1 MRWSIGVHAL
11 ISKSKQIQI
20 DKTKLVNSFIEHWDS
35 IVTNQIVNLFNKH
48 QDVTIMRKEARD
60 DKNKCLSWLMK
71 AINKQPDEINIGR
84 LQEQLDMIF
93 TRVVCGDAPNG
104 FLREE
109 IDARGEQPIEEVLE
123 YWTTRFTY
131 CS

>member
-1 MRWSIGVHAL
+1 M

-20 DKTKLVNSFIEHWDS
+20 DKTRLIDTFINGWDR
-35 IVTNQIVNLFNKH
+35 IVTNPILSLIKNN
-48 QDVTIMRKEARD
+48 QDVAEVKKEARN

-71 AINKQPDEINIGR
+71 QINKQPDEINIGR
-84 LQEQLDMIF
+84 LQEQLEMIF
-93 TRVVCGDAPNG
+93 TLTTCSNNPPE

-109 IDARGEQPIEEVLE
+109 IDARGEQPIEEILQ
-123 YWTTRFTY
+123 YWITRFTY

>member
-1 MRWSIGVHAL
+1 M

-20 DKTKLVNSFIEHWDS
+20 DKTKLIDTFVDGWDR
-35 IVTNQIVNLFNKH
+35 IVTNPILSLIKNN
-48 QDVTIMRKEARD
+48 QDVAEVKKEARN

-71 AINKQPDEINIGR
+71 QINNQPDEINIGR

-93 TRVVCGDAPNG
+93 TLTTCSNNPPE

-109 IDARGEQPIEEVLE
+109 IDARGDQPIEEILQ
-123 YWTTRFTY
+123 YWVTRFTY
-131 CS
+131 CT

>member
-1 MRWSIGVHAL
+1 M

-20 DKTKLVNSFIEHWDS
+20 DKTRLIDTFINGWDR
-35 IVTNQIVNLFNKH
+35 IVTNPILSLIKNN
-48 QDVTIMRKEARD
+48 QDVAEVKKEARN

-71 AINKQPDEINIGR
+71 QINNQPDEINIGR
-84 LQEQLDMIF
+84 LQEQLEMIF
-93 TRVVCGDAPNG
+93 TLTTCSNNPPE

-109 IDARGEQPIEEVLE
+109 IDARGEQPIEEILQ
-123 YWTTRFTY
+123 YWITRFTY

>member
-1 MRWSIGVHAL
+1 L

-20 DKTKLVNSFIEHWDS
+20 DKTKLIDTFVNGWDR
-35 IVTNQIVNLFNKH
+35 IVTNPILSLIKNN
-48 QDVTIMRKEARD
+48 QDVAEVKKEARN

-71 AINKQPDEINIGR
+71 QINNQPDEINIGR

-93 TRVVCGDAPNG
+93 TLTTCSNNPPE

-109 IDARGEQPIEEVLE
+109 IDARGDQPIEEILQ
-123 YWTTRFTY
+123 YWITRFTY
-131 CS
+131 CT

>member
-1 MRWSIGVHAL
+1 M

-20 DKTKLVNSFIEHWDS
+20 DKTRLIDTFVNGWDR
-35 IVTNQIVNLFNKH
+35 IVTNPILSLIKNN
-48 QDVTIMRKEARD
+48 QDVAEVKKEARN

-71 AINKQPDEINIGR
+71 QINKQPDEINIGR

-93 TRVVCGDAPNG
+93 TLTTCSNNPPE

-109 IDARGEQPIEEVLE
+109 IDARGEQPIEEILQ
-123 YWTTRFTY
+123 YWVTRFTY
-131 CS
+131 CT

>member
-1 MRWSIGVHAL
+1 M

-20 DKTKLVNSFIEHWDS
+20 DKTRLIDTFINGWDR
-35 IVTNQIVNLFNKH
+35 IVTNPILSLIKNN
-48 QDVTIMRKEARD
+48 QDVAEVKKEARN

-71 AINKQPDEINIGR
+71 QINNQPDEINIGR

-93 TRVVCGDAPNG
+93 TLITCSNNPPE

-109 IDARGEQPIEEVLE
+109 IDARGEQPIEEVLQ
-123 YWTTRFTY
+123 YWVTRFTY
-131 CS
+131 CT

>member
-1 MRWSIGVHAL
+1 M

-20 DKTKLVNSFIEHWDS
+20 DKTKLIDTFINGWDR
-35 IVTNQIVNLFNKH
+35 IVTNPILSLIKNN
-48 QDVTIMRKEARD
+48 QDVAEVKKEARN

-71 AINKQPDEINIGR
+71 QINNQPDEINIGR
-84 LQEQLDMIF
+84 LQEQLEMIF
-93 TRVVCGDAPNG
+93 TLTTCSNNPPE

-109 IDARGEQPIEEVLE
+109 IDARGEQPIEEILQ
-123 YWTTRFTY
+123 YWITRFTY

>member
-1 MRWSIGVHAL
+1 M

-20 DKTKLVNSFIEHWDS
+20 DKTRLIDTFINGWDR
-35 IVTNQIVNLFNKH
+35 IVTNPILSLIKNN
-48 QDVTIMRKEARD
+48 QDVAEIKKEARN

-71 AINKQPDEINIGR
+71 QINNQPDEINISR
-84 LQEQLDMIF
+84 LQEQLEMIF
-93 TRVVCGDAPNG
+93 TLTTCSNNPPE

-109 IDARGEQPIEEVLE
+109 IDARGEQPIEEILQ
-123 YWTTRFTY
+123 YWITRFTY